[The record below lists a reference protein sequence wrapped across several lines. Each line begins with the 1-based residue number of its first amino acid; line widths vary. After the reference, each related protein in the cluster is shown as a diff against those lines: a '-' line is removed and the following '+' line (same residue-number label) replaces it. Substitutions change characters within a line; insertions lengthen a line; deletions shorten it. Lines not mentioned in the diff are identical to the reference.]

1 MNIVSFFIIMFLGIV
16 AYLVVV
22 WATFAD
28 FVGMLM
34 KFFRVREPKGYNVIR
49 KLRDSKQFKVHK
61 VKWIKIYLLL
71 VFVYIGCYV
80 MLVVFV
86 KDLYF
91 SFLVSLVL
99 LVFCSGFAANVEG
112 KQRKNIEKEL
122 DI

>member
-1 MNIVSFFIIMFLGIV
+1 MFLGIV